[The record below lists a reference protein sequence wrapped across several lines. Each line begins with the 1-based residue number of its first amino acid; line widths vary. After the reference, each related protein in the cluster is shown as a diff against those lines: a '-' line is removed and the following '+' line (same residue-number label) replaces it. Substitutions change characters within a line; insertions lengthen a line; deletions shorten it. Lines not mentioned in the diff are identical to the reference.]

1 MFNFF
6 WEEMKNSGKN
16 TELGLDFMLT
26 IFNLK
31 WR

>member
-16 TELGLDFMLT
+16 TESGLDFMLT